1 MKKLKVRIPVFL
13 SVLVTVI
20 ILVGIFLWFKSRTEQ
35 TIENT
40 TRIALEE
47 NTKSY
52 ALNFYTKINDQLLL
66 LENYGSTFG
75 GINMNDFSQI
85 KAAVI
90 SAGSTGIFDSVGVVN
105 KQGRGVDSN
114 GTEVDFSSLSFFK
127 KAVQGKTAADVSSLQ
142 KHGKDKSIVLA
153 VPLTQN
159 ENVEGVVFGSFSID
173 ELKKLAESIEFIEGS
188 AGVLFKDDGSFIV
201 RTEKTELIPDI
212 VSNFYDFLMFW
223 KVKEKISAEKI
234 SSDMAEEKVVTLFY
248 QTGYRQN
255 IAILA
260 PIKISGWYLAF
271 IVPQEVMNYQSRHIT
286 GNVLVLEIAVSL
298 SFLLILISLLYVL
311 KNNELMSR
319 TNEKF
324 RIVTNQNQ
332 TIVFDYDFE
341 RRRLELT
348 GNVAI
353 FNEDGAEI
361 YEGDSIQSLLKL
373 IHPEDSSFVREMNSM
388 RTDIQTSVIREVRLR
403 CVNGLFYWYRLKGSV
418 VRNDS
423 GLAVRFVGNLV
434 NVDEEMNKE
443 QLLQQRA
450 EEDTL
455 TGLLNKGAF
464 ENYVSRI
471 LATSRNDDLF
481 AFYIIDLDSF
491 KKVNDT
497 MGHLIG
503 DKVLVDA
510 ARNLNLIFSENDY
523 VGRIGGDEFAAFL
536 RLSDDAKI
544 VGEKIIEAKASAICS
559 RLNETYSDGIN
570 EVTISASVGV
580 AVYPQHGIKYSEL
593 FKNADG
599 VLYKAKNSGKNQY
612 KIFN

>member
-1 MKKLKVRIPVFL
+1 M
-13 SVLVTVI
+13 
-20 ILVGIFLWFKSRTEQ
+20 E
-35 TIENT
+35 
-40 TRIALEE
+40 
-47 NTKSY
+47 
-52 ALNFYTKINDQLLL
+52 
-66 LENYGSTFG
+66 
-75 GINMNDFSQI
+75 I
-85 KAAVI
+85 K
-90 SAGSTGIFDSVGVVN
+90 T
-105 KQGRGVDSN
+105 
-114 GTEVDFSSLSFFK
+114 
-127 KAVQGKTAADVSSLQ
+127 
-142 KHGKDKSIVLA
+142 
-153 VPLTQN
+153 P
-159 ENVEGVVFGSFSID
+159 
-173 ELKKLAESIEFIEGS
+173 
-188 AGVLFKDDGSFIV
+188 
-201 RTEKTELIPDI
+201 
-212 VSNFYDFLMFW
+212 
-223 KVKEKISAEKI
+223 VKEWQDIKEVSKSGRSIRFTAFLVKILPHTLLI
-234 SSDMAEEKVVTLFY
+234 GLTKVVTLFY

-464 ENYVSRI
+464 ENYVSRT

-599 VLYKAKNSGKNQY
+599 VLYSAKNSGKNQY